1 MKAGCLLIDFSH
13 EKYQIL
19 IFFASIIIT

>member
-13 EKYQIL
+13 AIYQIL
-19 IFFASIIIT
+19 IFLRQSS